1 MKEKK
6 GNFRKIVVG
15 NDISYLFRKKHQ
27 QKYNNPIFQES
38 IKIGRERIRFA
49 VNIFLALFL
58 IFSVRNTF
66 LSIFPGDVIGYT
78 PIKVEIHQI
87 RKPKPDVLDREGKII
102 ATTVKTIRASL
113 RNPKYASESAI
124 KLAPILNKDP
134 KILENQLLQS
144 GSYFELAN
152 DISNKERYAILNSGV
167 AEVEFNDVWRRIYPN
182 KRLGSHIIGYSQRD
196 LEGGAGFER
205 TISYSGITSSSINLS
220 IDLRIQNHL
229 ETELSNGMREYNAK
243 GAFGIIMNAKN
254 GEIIALASLPD
265 FDPNNIK
272 LEMNKM
278 DIKPHSF
285 NQITQGS
292 YELGSVMK
300 IFTLA
305 MALENERIVLSDEFD
320 AWKCIKKYRKTCLRD
335 FSKSKTQYLN
345 AAQCLEKSSNICM
358 AQIALLVG
366 LDEQKRFL
374 KEAGLLDELFFELLE
389 TGSPVLPNPWNESS
403 LITIAFGQGIG
414 VIPLSF
420 VTATAALVNGGY
432 VIEPTLYQREKSYRT
447 QAKLI
452 SSEVSESMRF
462 AMRQVVKNGSGK
474 DANIEGYYVIGK
486 TGTADKPCKTG
497 GYCGILTSFVGAFP
511 GWDPEYV
518 ILISFDNPESN
529 KNKNVRGHTSYWNAV
544 PTAGNVIKL
553 SAPLLNIMKDDRY
566 EERKKER
573 FTRLA
578 EVSND

>member
-1 MKEKK
+1 MNEKR
-6 GNFRKIVVG
+6 GNFRRIVVG
-15 NDISYLFRKKHQ
+15 NDISYLFRRTHQ
-27 QKYNNPIFQES
+27 QKYNNPVFQES
-38 IKIGRERIRFA
+38 IKIGRERVRFA
-49 VNIFLALFL
+49 INIFLALFL

-66 LSIFPGDVIGYT
+66 LSIFPGDVIGNT

-87 RKPKPDVLDREGKII
+87 RKPRPDVLDREGKII

-134 KILENQLLQS
+134 KILEDQLMKS

-152 DISNKERYAILNSGV
+152 DISDKERYKLLNAGV
-167 AEVEFNDVWRRIYPN
+167 AEIEFNNVWRRIYPN
-182 KRLGSHIIGYSQRD
+182 KTLASHIIGYSQRD
-196 LEGGAGFER
+196 LKGGAGFER
-205 TISYSGITSSSINLS
+205 TISYSGIASSSINLS

-229 ETELSNGMREYNAK
+229 ETELSKGMKEYNAK
-243 GAFGIIMNAKN
+243 AAFGIIMNAKN

-305 MALENERIVLSDEFD
+305 MALENERITLSDEFD
-320 AWKCIKKYRKTCLRD
+320 TWKCIKKYRKTCLRD
-335 FSKSKTQYLN
+335 YRKSKTQYLN

-389 TGSPVLPNPWNESS
+389 TGSPDLPNPWNESS
-403 LITIAFGQGIG
+403 LITISFGQGIG

-420 VTATAALVNGGY
+420 VTATAAIVNGGY
-432 VIEPTLYQREKSYRT
+432 VIEPTLYQREKSYKT

-452 SSEVSESMRF
+452 SSEVSESMKF
-462 AMRQVVKNGSGK
+462 SMRQVVKNGSGK
-474 DANIEGYYVIGK
+474 KANIEGYYVIGK
-486 TGTADKPCKTG
+486 TGTADQPCKTG

-511 GWDPEYV
+511 GWDPEYI
-518 ILISFDNPESN
+518 ILISYDNPES
-529 KNKNVRGHTSYWNAV
+529 KKNVRGSTSYWNAV
-544 PTAGNVIKL
+544 PTAGNIIKL
-553 SAPLLNIMKDDRY
+553 SAPLLNVVKDDRY
-566 EERKKER
+566 EERQMESL
-573 FTRLA
+573 TRLA
-578 EVSND
+578 EAPND

>member
-15 NDISYLFRKKHQ
+15 NDISYLFRKTQQ
-27 QKYNNPIFQES
+27 QKYSNPIFQES

-113 RNPKYASESAI
+113 RNPKYALESAI

-134 KILENQLLQS
+134 KILEDQLLRS

-152 DISNKERYAILNSGV
+152 DISDKERYEILNAGV

-182 KRLGSHIIGYSQRD
+182 KRLASHIIGYSQRD

-205 TISYSGITSSSINLS
+205 TISYSGITSRSINLS

-243 GAFGIIMNAKN
+243 AAFGIIMNAKN

-272 LEMNKM
+272 FEMNKM
-278 DIKPHSF
+278 DIKSHSF

-305 MALENERIVLSDEFD
+305 MALENERITLSDEFD
-320 AWKCIKKYRKTCLRD
+320 TWKCIKKYRPMCLRD
-335 FSKSKTQYLN
+335 YRKQKTQYLN

-403 LITIAFGQGIG
+403 LITISFGQGLG

-420 VTATAALVNGGY
+420 VTATAAIVNGGY
-432 VIEPTLYQREKSYRT
+432 VIEPTLYQREKPYRT

-474 DANIEGYYVIGK
+474 KANIEGYYVIGK
-486 TGTADKPCKTG
+486 TGTADQPCKTG

-511 GWDPEYV
+511 GWDPEYI
-518 ILISFDNPESN
+518 ILISYDSPES
-529 KNKNVRGHTSYWNAV
+529 KKNVRGNTSYWNAV

-553 SAPLLNIMKDDRY
+553 SAPLLNIVKDDRY
-566 EERKKER
+566 EERQNDR